1 MNPKIAVSA
10 KSIVIQQYLKGKSR
24 DDIARGCGLSAGII
38 STIISEWRA
47 KLGQYV
53 VEDLH
58 ELGINLKRSAMNPL
72 QCARGFKII
81 SMLET
86 LGVDQDQFEEFISGI
101 SMHCRKIDG
110 LEPGKI
116 ASYLA
121 DLLAFSK
128 TVQFSQIQQYIDKKK
143 KENGDL
149 EQYKQN
155 LEKEESNSKAPR
167 DASLY
172 NEKIINDEI
181 EAFSKLKSRRT

>member
-24 DDIARGCGLSAGII
+24 DDIARGCGLSAGTI
-38 STIISEWRA
+38 SNIISEWRA

-53 VEDLH
+53 VDLR
-58 ELGINLKRSAMNPL
+58 ELGINLKRSVMNPL

-101 SMHCRKIDG
+101 NMHCRKIDG

-128 TVQFSQIQQYIDKKK
+128 TVQFSQIWQYIDKNKK
-143 KENGDL
+143 RK
-149 EQYKQN
+149 
-155 LEKEESNSKAPR
+155 
-167 DASLY
+167 
-172 NEKIINDEI
+172 
-181 EAFSKLKSRRT
+181 RRFRTV

>member
-24 DDIARGCGLSAGII
+24 DDIARGCGLSAGTI
-38 STIISEWRA
+38 SNIISEWRA

-53 VEDLH
+53 VDLR

-86 LGVDQDQFEEFISGI
+86 LGVD
-101 SMHCRKIDG
+101 
-110 LEPGKI
+110 
-116 ASYLA
+116 
-121 DLLAFSK
+121 K
-128 TVQFSQIQQYIDKKK
+128 T
-143 KENGDL
+143 
-149 EQYKQN
+149 N
-155 LEKEESNSKAPR
+155 LNNPR

-181 EAFSKLKSRRT
+181 EAFSNLNTRLQKYGLDIGEDIPKFVQYK